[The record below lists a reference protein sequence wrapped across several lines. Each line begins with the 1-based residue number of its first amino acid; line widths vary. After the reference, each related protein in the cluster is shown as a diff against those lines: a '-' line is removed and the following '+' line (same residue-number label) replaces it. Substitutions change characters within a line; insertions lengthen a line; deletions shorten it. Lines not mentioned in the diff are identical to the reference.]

1 MLLGY
6 HYHVPMFRDAEGRLR
21 TPGYHGCFLDALAE
35 HCERLICFLHT
46 PRLGEMG
53 IMDYA
58 LKASNV
64 EWVDI
69 GPHVSV
75 PERSLCRWRLTG
87 PLRRWKARL
96 DCLLIRGPSPLLPAA
111 ASAVRGLPVALLIVG
126 DYVAG
131 AAHSSLPWW
140 KKRPVQL
147 WCRWNAWGQ
156 LRVARE
162 SLTFVN
168 SAQLYE
174 AYRGNIERLH
184 LTRTTTLS
192 EADGYEREDTCT
204 GRPVRLLYTG
214 RMASAKGLLE
224 IAQAVA
230 QLLDAGED
238 VVLDLVGMREPGDSA
253 LEDLAAFC
261 RRRGIEDRVT
271 YHGYR
276 PLGPELFAFY
286 RQADIYVLASTS
298 SFEGFPRTI
307 WEAVAHSLPVVATA
321 VGSIPH
327 YLKDRQTAL
336 LVPPRDAGK
345 LAGAVAAVIRD
356 GALRRRLIRA
366 GRQLARENTL
376 ERSTAQLAA
385 ILKQAASKARLH
397 PSFGH

>member
-1 MLLGY
+1 MRLGY
-6 HYHVPMFRDAEGRLR
+6 HYHIPMFRDAEGRLR
-21 TPGYHGCFLDALAE
+21 TPGYQGCFLDALAG
-35 HCERLICFLHT
+35 HCERLVCFLHT
-46 PRLGEMG
+46 PRPDEME

-58 LKASNV
+58 LKAANV

-69 GPHVSV
+69 GPHASV
-75 PERSLCRWRLTG
+75 PERLACRWRLTG
-87 PLRRWKARL
+87 PLRRWRDRL
-96 DCLLIRGPSPLLPAA
+96 DCMLIRGPSPLLPAA

-140 KKRPVQL
+140 KKLPVQL
-147 WCRWNAWGQ
+147 WCHWNARAQ

-162 SLTFVN
+162 ALTFVN

-174 AYRGNIERLH
+174 AYRGRIGRLH

-224 IAQAVA
+224 IAEAVA
-230 QLLDAGED
+230 QLVEAGED
-238 VVLDLVGMREPGDSA
+238 VVLELVGMREPGDPV
-253 LEDLAAFC
+253 LEELAAFC
-261 RRRGIEDRVT
+261 RRRGIEQRVT

-286 RQADIYVLASTS
+286 RRADIYVLASTTS
-298 SFEGFPRTI
+298 EGFPRTI
-307 WEAVAHSLPVVATA
+307 WEAMAHSLPVVATA

-327 YLKDRQTAL
+327 YLKDRETAL

-345 LAGAVAAVIRD
+345 LAGAVAAVIGD

-376 ERSTAQLAA
+376 ERSTAQLAG
-385 ILKQAASKARLH
+385 ILKQAASKAPLH
-397 PSFGH
+397 PSFGQ